1 MMAGEKEEIMY
12 RDLVGD
18 PERIT
23 AGGRVWWLQQFCHGD
38 GTLKAVR
45 LFDAEGEFVS
55 EFASV
60 DDALSCAAGA
70 HKGKEG

>member
-1 MMAGEKEEIMY
+1 MY

-23 AGGRVWWLQQFCHGD
+23 VNGREWWLQQFCRWD

-45 LFDAEGEFVS
+45 LYDDNGEFVA
-55 EFASV
+55 EFPGVEEAFR
-60 DDALSCAAGA
+60 AAAGA
-70 HKGKEG
+70 HESADG